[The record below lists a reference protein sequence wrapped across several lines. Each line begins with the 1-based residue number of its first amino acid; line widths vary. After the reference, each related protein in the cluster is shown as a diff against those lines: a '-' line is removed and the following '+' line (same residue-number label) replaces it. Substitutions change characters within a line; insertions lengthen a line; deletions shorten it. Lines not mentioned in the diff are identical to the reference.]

1 MSDDEYHMVE
11 FTSVG
16 GKTQRVRGKR
26 KTDAELQAEAEAEAA
41 QVVAEPAVLQVQIVD
56 GCTTQCGKAI
66 LLCDQYGI
74 ALPGQVRATLDQTE
88 GRTEITVTF
97 LVDGEEV
104 IFA

>member
-11 FTSVG
+11 FSTVT

-26 KTDAELQAEAEAEAA
+26 KTDAEIQAEAEEQEDTA
-41 QVVAEPAVLQVQIVD
+41 VPAVLQVRIVE
-56 GCTTQCGKAI
+56 GCTTQCGRAI
-66 LLCDQYGI
+66 LLCDQHGN
-74 ALPGQVRATLDQTE
+74 ALPSQVRATLDQTE
-88 GRTEITVTF
+88 DRTEISVTF